1 MGIPQPIALIVL
13 SESGKQKSKEEI
25 KKSLL
30 ASIKE
35 VSATVEDYEKLK
47 KAVVMK
53 DEWTIVNGMMTPT
66 LKIKRNEVEKVHLP
80 KYPMWYAID
89 EHVVWE

>member
-1 MGIPQPIALIVL
+1 
-13 SESGKQKSKEEI
+13 
-25 KKSLL
+25 
-30 ASIKE
+30 
-35 VSATVEDYEKLK
+35 VSANVEDYEKLK

-80 KYPMWYAID
+80 KYPAWYAMD
-89 EHVVWE
+89 GDVVWE